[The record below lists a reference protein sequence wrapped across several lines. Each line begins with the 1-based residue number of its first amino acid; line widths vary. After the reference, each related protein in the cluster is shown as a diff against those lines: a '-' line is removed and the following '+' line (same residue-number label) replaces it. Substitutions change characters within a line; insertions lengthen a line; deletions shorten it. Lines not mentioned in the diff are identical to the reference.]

1 MNIVILAAGQGK
13 RMKSALPKVLQTLAG
28 KPLLQ
33 HVLTTALSLQGKQAK
48 NGPVVVVGHGAADVK
63 TFLASASKEDTNFG
77 KVVTALQ
84 AEQKGTGHALLQALP
99 KLDVQEPTLVL
110 YGDVPLTTK
119 KTLSKL
125 AKLADGVRGGNCALA
140 LLTQN
145 LSNPTGYGRILRDA
159 DGSVKA
165 IVEEKD
171 ATLTQKAIQEINTG
185 IMVLPT
191 NSLKKWL
198 KALRASNA
206 QGEYYLTDVI
216 AMAVKDGVPIR
227 TTQADDEFETV
238 GVNSR
243 DQLAALERAHQLNIA
258 NQLMDA
264 GVSLADPARI
274 DVRGTLECGTDV
286 SIDVGCIFEGCVTL
300 DAGTKIGPFCV
311 IRNSVIGKGVSIHAF
326 SHVDG
331 AKVGSQSIIGPY
343 ARLRPGADLSNDV
356 HIGNFV
362 EVKNSKIAANS
373 KANHL
378 AYVGDSIV
386 GSRVNIGAGTITC
399 NYDGVNKHQ
408 TIIEDDVFI
417 GSDTQLVAPVRV
429 GRGATLGA
437 GTTLTKD
444 APANLLTI
452 SRVRQVSLR
461 WQRPVKQE
469 NKSVLKKVSAKK
481 VPVKKVVAK
490 KSAPKKT
497 VAKKVAKKV
506 VKTPA
511 KDKK

>member
-1 MNIVILAAGQGK
+1 
-13 RMKSALPKVLQTLAG
+13 MKSALPKVLQTLAG

-33 HVLTTALSLQGKQAK
+33 HVLNTALSLQGKSSK
-48 NGPVVVVGHGAADVK
+48 NGPIVVVGHGAADVK
-63 TFLASASKEDTNFG
+63 KFLFSAAKEDSRFSS
-77 KVVTALQ
+77 VSTALQ
-84 AEQKGTGHALLQALP
+84 AQQKGTGHALLQALP
-99 KLDVQEPTLVL
+99 KLDLQEPTLVL
-110 YGDVPLTTK
+110 YGDVPLTTQ

-125 AKLADGVRGGNCALA
+125 TKLADGVRGKDSALA

-145 LSNPTGYGRILRDA
+145 LNNPTGYGRIVRDT
-159 DGSVKA
+159 DGSVKE

-171 ATLTQKAIQEINTG
+171 ATSAQKTIHEINTG

-191 NSLKKWL
+191 NALNKWL

-227 TTQADDEFETV
+227 TTQADAEFETV

-243 DQLAALERAHQLNIA
+243 DQLAALERIHQLNIA

-264 GVSLADPARI
+264 GVALADPARI
-274 DVRGTLECGTDV
+274 DVRGTLECGNDV
-286 SIDVGCIFEGCVTL
+286 SIDVGCVFEGCVTL
-300 DAGTKIGPFCV
+300 ASGTKIGPYCV
-311 IRNSVIGKGVSIHAF
+311 IRNSVIGKDVVVHPY
-326 SHVDG
+326 SHLDG
-331 AKVGSQSIIGPY
+331 AKVGNQSVIGPY

-408 TIIEDDVFI
+408 TIIEDDAFI

-444 APANLLTI
+444 APANQLTI
-452 SRVRQVSLR
+452 SRAKQISLP
-461 WQRPVKQE
+461 WQRPTKKE
-469 NKSVLKKVSAKK
+469 KTLATKKVAVKK
-481 VPVKKVVAK
+481 TVKKVV
-490 KSAPKKT
+490 
-497 VAKKVAKKV
+497 KKVAKKA
-506 VKTPA
+506 VKG
-511 KDKK
+511 KK

>member
-1 MNIVILAAGQGK
+1 MCSSDL
-13 RMKSALPKVLQTLAG
+13 
-28 KPLLQ
+28 
-33 HVLTTALSLQGKQAK
+33 TALFLQGKQAK
-48 NGPVVVVGHGAADVK
+48 TGPIVVVGHGAADVK
-63 TFLASASKEDTNFG
+63 EFIANASQEDPSFG
-77 KVVTALQ
+77 KVATVLQ

-110 YGDVPLTTK
+110 YGDVPLTSK
-119 KTLSKL
+119 KTLAKL
-125 AKLADGVRGGNCALA
+125 AKLADGVRGQDSALA
-140 LLTQN
+140 LLTQD
-145 LSNPTGYGRILRDA
+145 LANPTGYGRIVRDA
-159 DGSVKA
+159 DGSVRE

-171 ATLTQKAIQEINTG
+171 ATPAQKAIKEINTG

-191 NSLKKWL
+191 KALKKWL
-198 KALRASNA
+198 KALRSSNA

-227 TTQADDEFETV
+227 TTQADYEFETI

-243 DQLAALERAHQLNIA
+243 DQLASLERTHQLNIA

-286 SIDVGCIFEGCVTL
+286 FIDVGCVFEGCVTL
-300 DAGTKIGPFCV
+300 AVGTKIGPYCV
-311 IRNSVIGKGVSIHAF
+311 IRNSVIGKNVSINAF
-326 SHVDG
+326 SHLDG
-331 AKVGSQSIIGPY
+331 AKVGNHSVVGPY
-343 ARLRPGADLSNDV
+343 ARLRPGADLANDV

-408 TIIEDDVFI
+408 TIIEDDAFI

-444 APANLLTI
+444 APPNQLTVSRAKQI
-452 SRVRQVSLR
+452 SIP
-461 WQRPVKQE
+461 WQRPVQQE
-469 NKSVLKKVSAKK
+469 KKVAAKK
-481 VPVKKVVAK
+481 TATKKAVAK
-490 KSAPKKT
+490 KAAKGKK
-497 VAKKVAKKV
+497 
-506 VKTPA
+506 
-511 KDKK
+511 

>member
-1 MNIVILAAGQGK
+1 
-13 RMKSALPKVLQTLAG
+13 MKSALPKVLQTLAG

-33 HVLTTALSLQGKQAK
+33 HVLNTALSLQGKQTK
-48 NGPVVVVGHGAADVK
+48 TGPVVVVGHGAADVK
-63 TFLASASKEDTNFG
+63 TFLANASKEDVSFS
-77 KVVTALQ
+77 KVTTALQ

-99 KLDVQEPTLVL
+99 KLDIQEPTLVL
-110 YGDVPLTTK
+110 YGDVPLTSK

-125 AKLADGVRGGNCALA
+125 AKLADGVRGQDSAVA

-145 LSNPTGYGRILRDA
+145 LKDPTGYGRIVRDA
-159 DGSVKA
+159 DGTVKE

-171 ATLTQKAIQEINTG
+171 ASSAQKAIQEINTG

-191 NSLKKWL
+191 NALKRWL

-227 TTQADDEFETV
+227 TTQADDEFETI

-243 DQLAALERAHQLNIA
+243 DQLAALERVHQLTIA
-258 NQLMDA
+258 KQLMDA

-286 SIDVGCIFEGCVTL
+286 VIDVGCVFEGCVTL
-300 DAGTKIGPFCV
+300 AAGTKIGPYCI
-311 IRNSVIGKGVSIHAF
+311 IRNSVIGKEVAIHAF
-326 SHVDG
+326 SHIDG
-331 AKVGSQSIIGPY
+331 AKVGNQSVIGPY

-444 APANLLTI
+444 APPNQLTVSRAKQI
-452 SRVRQVSLR
+452 SLQ
-461 WQRPVKQE
+461 WQRPVKQD
-469 NKSVLKKVSAKK
+469 KKPAVKK
-481 VPVKKVVAK
+481 LAAKKVVAK
-490 KSAPKKT
+490 KVIAQKAVVKKAA
-497 VAKKVAKKV
+497 AKKVAPKKS
-506 VKTPA
+506 A
-511 KDKK
+511 KGKK